1 MKYFTLIIIFLF
13 TSNVQAKNINIS
25 VKTDLDL
32 NCKFEKVII
41 KNTEYNFVTFAKDQI
56 KRENI
61 ESLKIIAKNP
71 DILVSIPTDPTA
83 TAPAYKKAAEV
94 IGPNSLCPNRPLY
107 ANAMSNIGHHLVEGQ
122 GKTKGLDYENIQQ
135 AIEYYKEALRW
146 VPEHH
151 ATWYNL
157 GIAFQI
163 TDDLLDYSLSKKNIE
178 VRL

>member
-1 MKYFTLIIIFLF
+1 MKYFILIIIFLF

-71 DILVSIPTDPTA
+71 DILVI
-83 TAPAYKKAAEV
+83 K
-94 IGPNSLCPNRPLY
+94 N
-107 ANAMSNIGHHLVEGQ
+107 
-122 GKTKGLDYENIQQ
+122 
-135 AIEYYKEALRW
+135 
-146 VPEHH
+146 
-151 ATWYNL
+151 
-157 GIAFQI
+157 
-163 TDDLLDYSLSKKNIE
+163 LSKFVNKINLEVKISNKDIILIQAFDQGRNYSESAVYTRSTGELIHEITRKINSDEKEKDISFYSCIKNNQDT
-178 VRL
+178 